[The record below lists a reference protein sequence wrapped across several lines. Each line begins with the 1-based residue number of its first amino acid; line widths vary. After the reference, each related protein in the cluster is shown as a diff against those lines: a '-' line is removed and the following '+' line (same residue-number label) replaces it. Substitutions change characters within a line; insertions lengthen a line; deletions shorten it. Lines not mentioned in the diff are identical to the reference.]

1 MSKKKIKKYE
11 IKNEDIMNK
20 KEVKLNSRQIKQKR
34 NARIAMIASIVMVI
48 TTIVSGVI
56 SMINFQKITPSMVN
70 QNYSML

>member
-11 IKNEDIMNK
+11 IKNEDSMNK

>member
-11 IKNEDIMNK
+11 IKNEDSMNK

-56 SMINFQKITPSMVN
+56 SMINF
-70 QNYSML
+70 

>member
-11 IKNEDIMNK
+11 IKNEDSMNK

-56 SMINFQKITPSMVN
+56 SMINFQEITPSMVN
-70 QNYSML
+70 QNYSIL